1 VASEVG
7 GVEFETGLSAL
18 RLTDERG
25 IAPKFM
31 QSSCA
36 ENVQA
41 AYRTRAVA

>member
-7 GVEFETGLSAL
+7 GIEFETGLSAP
-18 RLTDERG
+18 RFIDERG

-41 AYRTRAVA
+41 AYRTRAAA